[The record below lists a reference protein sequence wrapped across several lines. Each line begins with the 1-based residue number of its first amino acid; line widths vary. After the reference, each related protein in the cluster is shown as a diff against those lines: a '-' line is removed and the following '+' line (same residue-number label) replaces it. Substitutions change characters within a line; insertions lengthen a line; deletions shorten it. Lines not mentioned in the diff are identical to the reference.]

1 MTEEKERICPECG
14 GQLFFKDRSAY
25 SSDGGY
31 HQRFCLGCEDC
42 DYEEDCGP
50 EDWR

>member
-1 MTEEKERICPECG
+1 MSDKICPECG
-14 GQLFFKDRSAY
+14 GQLFFTDQGFY
-25 SSDGGY
+25 SRDGGY
-31 HQRFCLGCEDC
+31 HAEQRLRCEDC